1 MAGRSAYLTL
11 QSTQPQTLAHAL
23 ADSPAG
29 QLAWNLQLFSDSVSD
44 DYILT
49 NATIYWLTD
58 TAGSS
63 ALIGYHGN
71 RPPAEPSTFPLGLAC
86 FADDFFPSIRPLA
99 ERDHSAI
106 VHWNEYGKGG
116 HHAAQEEPQHL
127 ADDIR
132 TFFATRL

>member
-1 MAGRSAYLTL
+1 M
-11 QSTQPQTLAHAL
+11 
-23 ADSPAG
+23 
-29 QLAWNLQLFSDSVSD
+29 
-44 DYILT
+44 
-49 NATIYWLTD
+49 TD

-71 RPPAEPSTFPLGLAC
+71 RPPAGPSTVPLGLAR

-106 VHWNEYGKGG
+106 MHWNTYDKGG
-116 HHAAQEEPQHL
+116 HHAAQEEPQLL

-132 TFFATRL
+132 AFFAGRR